1 MGVWVWSY
9 GRRRPRVQPTLTLHP
24 SGDPIR
30 TTLARGPDPCGRAH
44 DGGGSISLDGACSPP
59 AFSWI
64 LLTERASKSLYNP
77 KDVSEVN
84 KMQSSEFIGG
94 DGDEFAKLSDL
105 TGWKQKL
112 SLIMHLEIMHLEET
126 YGDVPSSRVSTLL
139 ETLSWI

>member
-1 MGVWVWSY
+1 M
-9 GRRRPRVQPTLTLHP
+9 
-24 SGDPIR
+24 
-30 TTLARGPDPCGRAH
+30 
-44 DGGGSISLDGACSPP
+44 
-59 AFSWI
+59 
-64 LLTERASKSLYNP
+64 TERASKSLYNP